1 MCKGRSWYQADV
13 EHAVRRREAPRPVG
27 NGRLLG
33 AERRRWKRAVAS
45 RRELTWALRSARRA
59 ITFDVGGFSGATR
72 GSHPGPQLRTDWMP
86 LPGRSRNT
94 HGQEKTP
101 LPARASQPSRP
112 LLPVVVAGLLPP
124 EIPSISGL
132 ETSRARFLTF
142 SRPSVLSFARST
154 DRTFRPIQPTI
165 HHHPASSHLSSFVCH
180 PTSKRKTKK
189 RGS

>member
-59 ITFDVGGFSGATR
+59 ITFDVGGFLERRGAVIPVP
-72 GSHPGPQLRTDWMP
+72 SF
-86 LPGRSRNT
+86 GRAGCHCRVGRET
-94 HGQEKTP
+94 HTGRKKTP

-112 LLPVVVAGLLPP
+112 LPPVVVAGLLPP